1 MIKHLPN
8 GMIEV
13 RHGGD
18 IKMYSSYKEF
28 LKDPMMHKGHTFDD
42 FLRSYEQRNLG
53 KSPG

>member
-13 RHGGD
+13 RRGECVRVYG
-18 IKMYSSYKEF
+18 SYKEF
-28 LKDPMMHKGHTFDD
+28 LKDPTMHKGHTFDD
-42 FLRSYEQRNLG
+42 FLRSYEQRNPG